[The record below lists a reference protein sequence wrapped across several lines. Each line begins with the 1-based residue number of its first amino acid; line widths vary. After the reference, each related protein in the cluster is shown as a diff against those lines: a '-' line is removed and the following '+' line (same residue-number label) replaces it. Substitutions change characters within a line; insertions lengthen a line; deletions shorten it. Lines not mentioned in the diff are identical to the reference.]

1 MKDFSLSYSISLRFA
16 KSRKR
21 IGNQM
26 FNHES
31 FCSVEMG
38 DELFGDLNNLVAML
52 ELLWSPSSL
61 TYSRLIIFFRVFLK
75 FGIVVA

>member
-1 MKDFSLSYSISLRFA
+1 
-16 KSRKR
+16 
-21 IGNQM
+21 M

-61 TYSRLIIFFRVFLK
+61 TYSRLFIFIRVFLK